1 MQEIIIMRKEFESY
15 ERKKNKYLIEIEFA
29 MPMFKNINV
38 NQNFL
43 LVNFLLKKKLKYL
56 FQN

>member
-43 LVNFLLKKKLKYL
+43 LVNFLLKK
-56 FQN
+56 N